1 MYITISIK
9 RILALFLFL
18 VGAAAGILTC
28 VQIGHAEATSA
39 KVQTE
44 EIELPIIM
52 YHSMLKD
59 GSGKYIISPDTFEED
74 LQYLKDNGYTA
85 IHMQDLLNYVNKGT
99 ALPEKPIM
107 LTFDDGYYNNYL
119 YAFPLAKNTK
129 AKLLF
134 RPSAILPI
142 NSAKQTRITRL
153 ILI

>member
-59 GSGKYIISPDTFEED
+59 GSGKYIISPDTFEAVSYTHLD
-74 LQYLKDNGYTA
+74 VYKRQPFGSLWLQHIKRPCCA
-85 IHMQDLLNYVNKGT
+85 LLTTSSYGKFHHHDRKTKNN
-99 ALPEKPIM
+99 EKEQ
-107 LTFDDGYYNNYL
+107 
-119 YAFPLAKNTK
+119 
-129 AKLLF
+129 
-134 RPSAILPI
+134 I
-142 NSAKQTRITRL
+142 N
-153 ILI
+153 